1 MNDMGKLVGEARSKV
16 FFDKLRE
23 QISTFIGREAKLLE
37 VRKTEFEAAE
47 KSVKAAVGNIANS
60 KAEAKIE
67 AGLKIMQGTQKWV
80 VHTFEVI
87 GRANATLA
95 AAVDMETGMRGY
107 LLAGQNGFLDPYN
120 SGNRTFHDL
129 VAGLR
134 ETVSDNPA
142 QVKLLDEMKTT
153 IGGWVKDVTE
163 PTIALRRKVGSAKTM
178 DDMADF
184 IGETRGKKYFD
195 GFRQIM
201 ADFSAEEQG
210 LMVVR
215 QTANEEKV
223 SSTYII
229 IAACIAL
236 ALAIGGFLA

>member
-67 AGLKIMQGTQKWV
+67 AGLKIMQDAQKWV
-80 VHTFEVI
+80 VHTFEMI
-87 GRANATLA
+87 GRASATLA

-107 LLAGQNGFLDPYN
+107 LLAGQDGFLDPYN
-120 SGNRTFHDL
+120 SGNKSFHDL

-142 QVKLLDEMKTT
+142 QVKLLDEMETT
-153 IGGWVKDVTE
+153 IGGSVKDVTE
-163 PTIALRRKVGSAKTM
+163 PTIALRRKIGSAKTM